1 MPRTHEKILTSPCM
15 SVRRDPLPRSGRQ
28 LSTSQAEL
36 DASHWRLWR
45 HDVAY
50 MSEIEGEMPMLISVW
65 QLAAWGSRMDV
76 RANVHSFDRLDVH
89 DIALPRSSG
98 GHFLRDLCHYGE
110 DPASDPLFAE
120 FLIEPQ
126 EQALL
131 ANAEDM
137 QEKFVVRDE
146 AEAYWNSVESAI
158 EKGQ

>member
-1 MPRTHEKILTSPCM
+1 
-15 SVRRDPLPRSGRQ
+15 
-28 LSTSQAEL
+28 
-36 DASHWRLWR
+36 
-45 HDVAY
+45 
-50 MSEIEGEMPMLISVW
+50 MPMLISVW

-158 EKGQ
+158 EKGQWRHTLSGADRRACAANVRAISYGLKVLSDEHGGTFIWEFFAGYTHARRC